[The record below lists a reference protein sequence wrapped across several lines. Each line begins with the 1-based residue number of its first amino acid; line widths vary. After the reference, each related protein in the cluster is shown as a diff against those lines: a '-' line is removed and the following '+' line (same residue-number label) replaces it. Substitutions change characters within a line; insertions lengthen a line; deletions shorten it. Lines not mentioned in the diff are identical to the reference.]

1 MVLVG
6 QQRGMRLIWV
16 TLVLLLTCLM
26 HQSFAQNRYY
36 TVSKHLTPVRR
47 VSSEAIEKVLV
58 GLPTRGRIKQADLRS
73 AYFYLPVDQQYVLR
87 LFSLLQRYL
96 RWSSCVGLPASLH
109 GQAHIS
115 LNIQGGLTERQAQ
128 VELLHRVEQKNLP
141 MHFSVPTPPLIQ
153 RVEVKKYDMHLH
165 HTIDSRWYILPVNPD
180 FSAWNTL
187 VSSSGRYRRALARLR
202 QQPFHISVALE
213 RRAFGRCVY

>member
-58 GLPTRGRIKQADLRS
+58 GLQTC
-73 AYFYLPVDQQYVLR
+73 VVL
-87 LFSLLQRYL
+87 
-96 RWSSCVGLPASLH
+96 
-109 GQAHIS
+109 IS
-115 LNIQGGLTERQAQ
+115 ICQ
-128 VELLHRVEQKNLP
+128 
-141 MHFSVPTPPLIQ
+141 
-153 RVEVKKYDMHLH
+153 
-165 HTIDSRWYILPVNPD
+165 
-180 FSAWNTL
+180 
-187 VSSSGRYRRALARLR
+187 
-202 QQPFHISVALE
+202 
-213 RRAFGRCVY
+213 